1 MDRGAWRA
9 TVDSFTESDTNE
21 HAHIRDVFEISIY
34 SMVMS
39 QVAMIVHEQLIAF
52 RGYFS
57 FCVSAQFNSV
67 AQLCLTLRDLMNCST
82 PSLPLHYQLPEFTET
97 HVHRVGDAIQPSHP
111 VVPFSSCP
119 QSLPAS
125 QSFPMSQLFA

>member
-9 TVDSFTESDTNE
+9 IIDSFTESDTTE

-34 SMVMS
+34 TMVMS

-57 FCVSAQFNSV
+57 FCVYVPSKIIKTNNKILDLLYLNS
-67 AQLCLTLRDLMNCST
+67 
-82 PSLPLHYQLPEFTET
+82 Y
-97 HVHRVGDAIQPSHP
+97 
-111 VVPFSSCP
+111 
-119 QSLPAS
+119 
-125 QSFPMSQLFA
+125 